1 MFFFFCG
8 LGNKA
13 KKMTDK
19 KEDPSLAMNSVLGV
33 HAEKDDVLAQ
43 TPAVK
48 GFDFDA
54 NPTPSVHELLAAYKT
69 TGFQAT
75 YLGRAIEEVNKM
87 LAWKPTE
94 AQIAEDPDMKG
105 AKCTIFLGYTSNM
118 ISCGLREVVRFLA
131 KHRLVDAIVTTCGG
145 IEEDFI
151 KCMAPTVMG
160 EFALDGAMLRERGL
174 NRIGNL
180 LVPND
185 NYCLFEDWMTPL
197 LDKMLA
203 EQKEQGAHW
212 TPSRIIARLGQEINN
227 EDSVYYWCWKNNIP
241 VYCPAITDGSIG
253 DMIFFHTFRNP
264 GLVVDLVPD
273 IRGINSLAMNAKCTG
288 MIILGGGV
296 VKHHICNANLMRNGA
311 DFSVYINTAQEFD
324 GSDAGARPDEA
335 VSWGKIK
342 PGSTAVK
349 LYAEA
354 TLVFPLLVAETF
366 ARHVAERRAK
376 EAAETNKP

>member
-1 MFFFFCG
+1 MSESE
-8 LGNKA
+8 
-13 KKMTDK
+13 TK
-19 KEDPSLAMNSVLGV
+19 KEEPTLAINSVLGV
-33 HAEKDDVLAQ
+33 RAEKGDELAKA
-43 TPAVK
+43 PAVR
-48 GFDFDA
+48 GYDFEK
-54 NPTPSVHELLAAYKT
+54 NPTPSVHELLAACAT

-75 YLGRAIEEVNKM
+75 NLARAIAEVNKM
-87 LAWKPTE
+87 LDWQPTAE
-94 AQIAEDPDMKG
+94 QVAEDESMAG

-131 KHRLVDAIVTTCGG
+131 QHRLVDCIVTTCGG
-145 IEEDFI
+145 IEEDLI
-151 KCMAPTVMG
+151 KCLAPTVLG
-160 EFALDGAMLRERGL
+160 DFALDGAMLRERGM

-185 NYCLFEDWMTPL
+185 NYCLFEDFMTPL
-197 LDKMLA
+197 LDAMLA
-203 EQKEQGAHW
+203 EQKAGTAHW
-212 TPSRIIARLGQEINN
+212 TPSRIIARLGKEINN
-227 EDSVYYWCWKNNIP
+227 EESVYYWCWKNNIP
-241 VYCPAITDGSIG
+241 VFCPAITDGSIG
-253 DMIFFHTFRNP
+253 DMIFFHTYRNP

-273 IRGINSLAMNAKCTG
+273 IRAINSMAMSAKCTG
-288 MIILGGGV
+288 QIILGGGV
-296 VKHHICNANLMRNGA
+296 IKHHICNANLMRNGA

-366 ARHVAERRAK
+366 ARRVAEKRAK
-376 EAAETNKP
+376 QESKD